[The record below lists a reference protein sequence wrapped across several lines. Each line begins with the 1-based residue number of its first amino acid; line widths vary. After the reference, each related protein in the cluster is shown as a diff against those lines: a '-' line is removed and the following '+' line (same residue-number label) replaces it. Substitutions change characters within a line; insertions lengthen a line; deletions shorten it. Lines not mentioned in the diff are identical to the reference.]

1 MTIRTILSTAALALT
16 LSGTAHAQGLKPIQ
30 SQRIDLG
37 QVAGDA
43 YYTVDHDGY
52 RVVATFA
59 ERGGATTP
67 VRFEAVLAPGQTV
80 KFSAPRAPGQPA
92 DAVEI
97 SRQNDQVLVHTAA
110 SID

>member
-1 MTIRTILSTAALALT
+1 MAIRTVFSTAALALT
-16 LSGTAHAQGLKPIQ
+16 LGGAAHAQTLKPIQ

-37 QVAGDA
+37 HVAGDA

-59 ERGGATTP
+59 ERGGAATP

-80 KFSAPRAPGQPA
+80 KFSAPRAAGQPA

-110 SID
+110 IID

>member
-1 MTIRTILSTAALALT
+1 MTINSVLTTTALLLT
-16 LSGTAHAQGLKPIQ
+16 FASAVQAQSLKPVQ

-43 YYTVDHDGY
+43 YYTVEHDGY

-59 ERGGATTP
+59 ERGGAATP
-67 VRFEAVLAPGQTV
+67 MRFEAVLAPGQTV
-80 KFSAPRAPGQPA
+80 KFSTPRAAGTPA

-97 SRQNDQVLVHTAA
+97 SRRNDQVLVHAA
-110 SID
+110 AIID